1 LPANPLT
8 FVLIGPGGVGKGTV
22 ARALIARDPQ
32 LWLSRSWTTRQPR
45 PIETG
50 KDYHFVSRA
59 EFEAAIDQGVFLEWA
74 EFHGNLYGTPKPVAP
89 EGCDV
94 LLEIEV
100 QGAQQV
106 RANDAAAVIFLLSP
120 PSQEELERRLR
131 GRGDDDEH
139 VYRRLT
145 SSNLELEIGRS
156 IATVEIINDNV
167 DEVLDRIAAI
177 MEERR
182 LERSPR
188 EH

>member
-1 LPANPLT
+1 MPADAFT

-22 ARALIARDPQ
+22 AKQLIERDAS
-32 LWLSRSWTTRQPR
+32 LWLSRSWTTRTPH

-50 KDYHFVSRA
+50 KEYHFVSRA
-59 EFEAAIDQGVFLEWA
+59 EFEDAIARGVFLEWA

-89 EGCDV
+89 ENCDV

-106 RANDAAAVIFLLSP
+106 RAGDPDAIIFLLSP
-120 PSQEELERRLR
+120 PSLEELESRLR
-131 GRGDDDEH
+131 GRGDDEDH
-139 VYRRLT
+139 VQRRLT
-145 SSNLELEIGRS
+145 SSALELSVGRE
-156 IATVEIINDNV
+156 IATVELVNDDLEDVIRQITAII
-167 DEVLDRIAAI
+167 
-177 MEERR
+177 EELR